1 MYALVDTIAWV
12 IRKECRVVFP
22 NVSKGVRGLVTKVPE
37 LVIGIVDRRHGHCAA
52 LIDHAR
58 RAWRLTRLQDPD
70 GGQRSCIERLSIEP
84 VVL

>member
-1 MYALVDTIAWV
+1 M
-12 IRKECRVVFP
+12 
-22 NVSKGVRGLVTKVPE
+22 TKVPK

-70 GGQRSCIERLSIEP
+70 GGQRSCIECLSIEP